1 MAKRGNM
8 RLPDLTF
15 KRMLLKEKFALT
27 IAVVLVGLVAIG
39 LTAYTG
45 FRSYE
50 RASEVLFEALKGSS
64 GVLENKAE
72 LAFIHNSLSLQ
83 IMDGLKRRVET
94 DPEKTALNAW
104 LKTAEECGGVKEC
117 SYYADLWREYLGKA
131 HDINNKYV
139 QFDPSLGEYLAD
151 AYGEFDH
158 ELSALKQGRTAVDI
172 RKSSFYAWML
182 NERKQGEYPKEVRSR
197 LDPIRDVLAAAAKA
211 EERGDKAVLQER
223 YRELQDAID
232 DAREGLQ
239 EIGDRNLKL
248 AGIFKERLG
257 DIYGEL
263 EAMFSERVAR
273 DIDALREIK
282 ETKERQGSLLTALLI
297 GVSTLSFAVV
307 FLMLMWLMR
316 TSVRPIM
323 ATERKLRE
331 LAGRGGDLT
340 VSLDVLSGDE
350 IGQMTHSLN
359 EFLGNLRSIVAGVKL
374 AAEDLAGISSTISE
388 GTSDSSARISDI
400 SVYIDDISSRLTEIS
415 RHLSDTE
422 RSMEALSGVIISL
435 SEKSDSSARV
445 LEQALDSMRDIQS
458 ASEKIQSVTEVVN
471 EIAFQTNLL
480 ALNAAIEAARAG
492 EYGKGFGVVAEEVRA
507 LSQKSGEA
515 AGEIKSLI
523 NNTGR
528 KIETGASLVRNSSD
542 VFIEI
547 LGEFRHIVE
556 QIRAVAAELKKNT
569 VGVADVDRAVNGIR
583 DTMNT
588 NAAFIEEMAATSQE
602 MATHTD
608 RLRHDVEKFKV

>member
-1 MAKRGNM
+1 M
-8 RLPDLTF
+8 RLPELTF
-15 KRMLLKEKFALT
+15 ARMRLKGKFSLT
-27 IAVVLVGLVAIG
+27 IVVVLVGLVAIG
-39 LTAYTG
+39 FTAYAG

-72 LAFIHNSLSLQ
+72 LALIHNTLSLQ

-94 DPEKTALNAW
+94 DPEKSALTRW
-104 LKTAEECGGVKEC
+104 LKASKDCGDVKGC
-117 SYYADLWREYLGKA
+117 DYYEKLWREYLEKA
-131 HDINNKYV
+131 RDINNKFV
-139 QFDPSLGEYLAD
+139 QFDLSLGESLAD

-182 NERKQGEYPKEVRSR
+182 NERKQGEYPQEIRAH
-197 LDPIRDVLAAAAKA
+197 LEPIREAIAAAAKA
-211 EERGDKAVLQER
+211 DERGDKAVLQER
-223 YRELQDAID
+223 YRDLLDAID
-232 DAREGLQ
+232 DGREGLQ
-239 EIGDRNLKL
+239 EIGDRNLKFAAL
-248 AGIFKERLG
+248 FKERLG

-263 EAMFSERVAR
+263 EAMFSERVMR

-282 ETKERQGSLLTALLI
+282 ETKERQGSLLTVLLF
-297 GVSTLSFAVV
+297 GVSILAFAVV

-316 TSVRPIM
+316 TSVRPIV
-323 ATERKLRE
+323 ATERKLHE
-331 LAGRGGDLT
+331 LADRGGDLT
-340 VSLDVLSGDE
+340 VTLEVLSGDE
-350 IGQMTHSLN
+350 IGQMTRSLN

-388 GTSDSSARISDI
+388 GTSDSSARISDV

-422 RSMEALSGVIISL
+422 RSMGVLSGVIMTL
-435 SEKSDSSARV
+435 SEKSDSSAR
-445 LEQALDSMRDIQS
+445 LLQQALDSMRDIQT
-458 ASEKIQSVTEVVN
+458 ASDKIQSVTEVVN

-515 AGEIKSLI
+515 ASEIKSLI
-523 NNTGR
+523 GNTGR
-528 KIETGASLVRNSSD
+528 KIETGAALVKNSSD

-547 LGEFRHIVE
+547 LEEFRRIVE
-556 QIRAVAAELKKNT
+556 QIRSVAAELKKNT
-569 VGVADVDRAVNGIR
+569 DGVADVDRAVNGIR

-608 RLRHDVEKFKV
+608 RLRRDVEKFRV

>member
-1 MAKRGNM
+1 MQ
-8 RLPDLTF
+8 LPRF
-15 KRMLLKEKFALT
+15 KSSRMLLKQKFALT

-50 RASEVLFEALKGSS
+50 RASEVLFEALRGSS
-64 GVLENKAE
+64 DVLGNKAE
-72 LAFIHNSLSLQ
+72 LALIHNSLSLQ
-83 IMDGLKRRVET
+83 IMDGVKRRIET

-104 LKTAEECGGVKEC
+104 LKAARECGGVKNC
-117 SYYADLWREYLGKA
+117 GYYADLWREYLDGA
-131 HDINNKYV
+131 REIRDTYV
-139 QFDPSLGEYLAD
+139 RFDPSLGEQLAD
-151 AYGEFDH
+151 AYGELDH
-158 ELSALKQGRTAVDI
+158 ELSALRQGRTAVDL
-172 RKSSFYAWML
+172 RKGSFYAWVM
-182 NERKQGEYPKEVRSR
+182 NGRKQEEYPPEIRIR
-197 LDPIRDVLAAAAKA
+197 LDPVREAVRSTAQA
-211 EERGDKAVLQER
+211 EEVGDRAARQAR
-223 YRELQDAID
+223 YSELMETID

-248 AGIFKERLG
+248 AALFKGRLG

-263 EAMFSERVAR
+263 GAMFSERVLR
-273 DIDALREIK
+273 DIDALRAIK

-297 GVSTLSFAVV
+297 AVSTVSFAVV
-307 FLMLMWLMR
+307 FFMLMWLMR

-340 VSLDVLSGDE
+340 VSLEVLSGDE
-350 IGQMTHSLN
+350 IGQMTRSLN
-359 EFLGNLRSIVAGVKL
+359 EFLGNLRTIVAGVKL
-374 AAEDLAGISSTISE
+374 AAADLAGISSTISE
-388 GTSDSSARISDI
+388 GTGDSSARISDM
-400 SVYIDDISSRLTEIS
+400 SVYIDDISNRLTDIS
-415 RHLSDTE
+415 NRLSETE
-422 RSMEALSGVIISL
+422 RSMDALSGIILTL
-435 SEKSDSSARV
+435 SGKTDASARV
-445 LEQALDSMRDIQS
+445 LQEALDSMRDIQT
-458 ASEKIQSVTEVVN
+458 ASDKIQSVTEVVN

-515 AGEIKSLI
+515 ASEIKSLI

-528 KIETGASLVRNSSD
+528 KVETGAALVRQSSD

-547 LGEFRHIVE
+547 LEEFRRIVE
-556 QIRAVAAELKKNT
+556 QMRAVAGELKKHT
-569 VGVADVDRAVNGIR
+569 EGVADVDRAVNGIR

-602 MATHTD
+602 MANHTD
-608 RLRHDVEKFKV
+608 RLRRDVEKFKV